1 MLPDRGPLPLWFY
14 VSLHTLVDAFGQL
27 LDSADILAAKFAVH
41 MTVVHVLNVLVKR
54 DDGLGQLNVVGRD
67 G

>member
-27 LDSADILAAKFAVH
+27 LDSADILAAKLAVH
-41 MTVVHVLNVLVKR
+41 MAVVHVSDVVVKHR
-54 DDGLGQLNVVGRD
+54 DCGG
-67 G
+67 